1 MIIGQRAYEANSRV
15 VKAADEC
22 SLKLTTWSA
31 SAGLALAL
39 MVSATVAAAI
49 PFETEAVERVRAAI
63 ADAVRQRMGDAAN
76 VTIDVQSID
85 GASGLV
91 RCWRRQSQALAR
103 AA

>member
-1 MIIGQRAYEANSRV
+1 MKCSRR
-15 VKAADEC
+15 
-22 SLKLTTWSA
+22 STTWSA

-63 ADAVRQRMGDAAN
+63 ADAVRQRMGDATN

-85 GASGLV
+85 GALGTG
-91 RCWRRQSQALAR
+91 RCWRRQSLAR
-103 AA
+103 ARAG